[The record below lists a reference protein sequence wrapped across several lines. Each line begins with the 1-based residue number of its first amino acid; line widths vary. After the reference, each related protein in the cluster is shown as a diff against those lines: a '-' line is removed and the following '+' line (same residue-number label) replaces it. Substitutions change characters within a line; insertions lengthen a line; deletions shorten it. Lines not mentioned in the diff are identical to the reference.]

1 MMDNGN
7 KERITLGQSEISVSP
22 LGTGTWS
29 WGDRLIWGF
38 GRGYQDEDVAEAFKT
53 SLNMGINFFDTAEVY
68 GRGHSESLLGQFL
81 KETSQPVVIATKYM
95 PYPWRL
101 WKSRLLQALKASLKR
116 LNMSSVDLYQVHWP
130 FPPIPVETWAEGLA
144 DAVEMG
150 LARAVGVSNYN
161 EEQMRRAYSTLAAR
175 GIHLTSNQVE
185 FHLLKRKVEL
195 NGLLKACQDLGVTL
209 IAYSP
214 LAQGSLTGKYTPD
227 NPPPGLRGRRYP
239 RAYLERIQPLLHQM
253 QEIGEAHGGKTLAQ
267 VAINWCIC
275 KGTVPIPGAK
285 TTSQAS
291 ENAGGLGWRLEDKE
305 MAVLDNISVALQSDG
320 R

>member
-1 MMDNGN
+1 MENA
-7 KERITLGQSEISVSP
+7 KEDRITLGQSELSISP

-29 WGDRLIWGF
+29 WGDWLVWGF
-38 GRGYQDEDVAEAFKT
+38 GRGYQDEDIVGAFNA
-53 SLNMGINFFDTAEVY
+53 SLQAGINFFDTAESY
-68 GRGHSESLLGQFL
+68 GRGRSESFLGQFI
-81 KETSQPVVIATKYM
+81 KSTPQPVVVATKFM

-101 WKSRLLQALKASLKR
+101 WKGRLSEALKASLKR
-116 LNMSSVDLYQVHWP
+116 LDLPNVDLYQVHWP

-150 LARAVGVSNYN
+150 LTRAVGVSNYN
-161 EEQMRRAYSTLAAR
+161 EEQMRRAYSTLAKR
-175 GIHLTSNQVE
+175 GVHLTSNQVE

-195 NGLLKACQDLGVTL
+195 NGLLKTCQDLGVTL

-227 NPPPGLRGRRYP
+227 NPLSGVRGRRYS
-239 RAYLERIQPLLHQM
+239 RAYLERIQPLLRQM
-253 QEIGEAHGGKTLAQ
+253 QEIGEAHGGKTPAQ

-285 TTSQAS
+285 TAKQAS
-291 ENAGGLGWRLEDKE
+291 ENGGSFGWRLDEDE
-305 MAVLDNISVALQSDG
+305 VAALDKTSLALQS
-320 R
+320 